1 MDVLEIA
8 SVNDFFNSWLL
19 FLIPLS
25 VSFLV
30 FFLPGWLL
38 GFAVG
43 LRGRWLWGWAPAGSA
58 GLIVLSAI
66 VASKIGFSWGF
77 PVLLLGCFIFSF
89 LFLFISWINNRI
101 CTNNNESPLHE
112 SGKPLTGSP
121 RIFLYLPPVAI
132 VIIFIFQTIR
142 FARAVKVPGA
152 FSQLW
157 DNVFHS
163 NLAMMF
169 LQTGDAST
177 LKVNLWT
184 PGTDGFYPAAWHGI
198 VSLVAST
205 CSGAVTVATNA
216 VTLVIAFVV
225 WPLGIFCLASAISK
239 SRVVQLAAIFLSVA
253 MPQFPYA
260 FLSWG
265 PLYPNLLSC
274 ALLPS
279 VIAILIRLIKGKLFS
294 FVLGLVAV
302 FWGIGSIAASQPNN
316 IFTFAIVFVVLAWWY
331 GRLKIL
337 KKVRYQ
343 DCSRVKRFV
352 VSSGW
357 AFACAAVFALW
368 EWGTYQVPS
377 IRGMRTQTPYWLP
390 QGSYWSGIKELLL
403 LTGGKPN
410 ADFTVYRPELMLPVS
425 ALFLIGMLVMLL
437 SRKYLEVFFCWVP
450 FSALVLVGHAM
461 QNLELRQ
468 YLVGLWYS
476 DSPRI
481 YVPVAMFSILIA
493 SIGVDWVA
501 QKIWKWITPRTSKQV
516 QTVLVTVSLVA
527 TVPFIGNPRSLRYS
541 WEWIGD
547 VFAIRAAGSTYSGLV
562 DKDELKLFL
571 QLPKLTPTDS
581 VILGN
586 PWEGASFAWAIG
598 QRRTIF
604 PTLRYA
610 TSPEPSRAFLAN
622 QLYIDSERKQVCSF
636 LKTKNVYV
644 LNLRDA
650 YSGAEG
656 TTGIEKQYPSF
667 DQIDPNLLT
676 PVKSVGEARL
686 FKYRG
691 CLERS

>member
-1 MDVLEIA
+1 MDVLGIA

-25 VSFLV
+25 VSVLV
-30 FFLPGWLL
+30 IFLPGLIL

-43 LRGRWLWGWAPAGSA
+43 LRGRWLWGWAPAGSV
-58 GLIVLSAI
+58 GIIVLSAI
-66 VASKIGFSWGF
+66 LAPKMGFTWGF
-77 PVLLLGCFIFSF
+77 PVLLLGCFIITF
-89 LFLFISWINNRI
+89 LFLFILWIINQI
-101 CTNNNESPLHE
+101 FPNNNESPLHE

-132 VIIFIFQTIR
+132 AISFLVQTIR
-142 FARAVKVPGA
+142 FARVVKVPGA

-177 LKVNLWT
+177 IKVNLWT
-184 PGTDGFYPAAWHGI
+184 PGTGGFYPAAWHGI

-216 VTLVIAFVV
+216 VTLIVGFVV

-239 SRVVQLAAIFLSVA
+239 SRVVQLAAIFLSLA

-274 ALLPS
+274 TLLPS

-294 FVLGLVAV
+294 LALGLVAV

-316 IFTFAIVFVVLAWWY
+316 IFTFAIVSVVLGWWF

-343 DCSRVKRFV
+343 GCSRVKRFV
-352 VSSGW
+352 VLSGW
-357 AFACAAVFALW
+357 ALACAAVFSLW

-390 QGSYWSGIKELLL
+390 QGSYWSGIKELVL

-410 ADFTVYRPELMLPVS
+410 ADFTVYRPELMLPISV
-425 ALFLIGMLVMLL
+425 LFLIGMLVMLL

-450 FSALVLVGHAM
+450 FAVLVLVGHAM

-468 YLVGLWYS
+468 YLVGIWYA

-481 YVPVAMFSILIA
+481 YFPVAMFSILIT
-493 SIGVDWVA
+493 SIGIDWVA
-501 QKIWKWITPRTSKQV
+501 QKIWNWITPRTSKQV
-516 QTVLVTVSLVA
+516 QSLLVTVSLVA
-527 TVPFIGNPRSLRYS
+527 SVPFVGNPRSLRYS

-547 VFAIRAAGSTYSGLV
+547 VFAIRAAASTDSGLV

-598 QRRTIF
+598 QRRAIF

-610 TSPEPSRAFLAN
+610 TSPEPSRAFLADK
-622 QLYIDSERKQVCSF
+622 LYLNSERKQICSF

-656 TTGIEKQYPSF
+656 STGIEKKYPSF
-667 DQIDPNLLT
+667 DQLDSNLLT

-686 FKYRG
+686 YKYRG
-691 CLERS
+691 C

>member
-25 VSFLV
+25 VSVLV
-30 FFLPGWLL
+30 LFLPGLLL

-43 LRGRWLWGWAPAGSA
+43 LRGRWLWGWAPAGSV

-66 VASKIGFSWGF
+66 AASKIGFSWGF
-77 PVLLLGCFIFSF
+77 PALLLGCFVFAV
-89 LFLFISWINNRI
+89 LFLFISWMNNRI
-101 CTNNNESPLHE
+101 CSNNNESPLRE
-112 SGKPLTGSP
+112 PGKRLPGSP
-121 RIFLYLPPVAI
+121 RFFLYLPPVAI
-132 VIIFIFQTIR
+132 TISFLFQTIR
-142 FARAVKVPGA
+142 FARTVKVPGA

-184 PGTDGFYPAAWHGI
+184 PGIGGFYPAAWHGI

-216 VTLVIAFVV
+216 VTLIVGFVV
-225 WPLGIFCLASAISK
+225 WPLGMFCLASAISK

-279 VIAILIRLIKGKLFS
+279 VIAILIRLVKGESPSL
-294 FVLGLVAV
+294 VLGLVAV
-302 FWGIGSIAASQPNN
+302 VWGIGSIAASQPNN
-316 IFTFAIVFVVLAWWY
+316 IFTFAIVSAVIGWWF
-331 GRLKIL
+331 GRVKIL

-343 DCSRVKRFV
+343 GYSRAKRFV
-352 VSSGW
+352 VLSGW
-357 AFACAAVFALW
+357 VFACAAVFSLW

-377 IRGMRTQTPYWLP
+377 IRGMRTQPPYWLP

-410 ADFTVYRPELMLPVS
+410 ADFTVYRPELMLPICV
-425 ALFLIGMLVMLL
+425 LFFIGILVILL
-437 SRKYLEVFFCWVP
+437 SRKYLEVFFCWGL
-450 FSALVLVGHAM
+450 FAALALVGHSM

-481 YVPVAMFSILIA
+481 YFPVVMFSILIT

-501 QKIWKWITPRTSKQV
+501 HKIWNWITPRTSKQI

-527 TVPFIGNPRSLRYS
+527 SVPFIGNPRSLRYS

-547 VFAIRAAGSTYSGLV
+547 VFAIRAGASTDSGLV

-622 QLYIDSERKQVCSF
+622 KLYLNSERKQTCSF

-656 TTGIEKQYPSF
+656 NTGIEKKYPSF
-667 DQIDPNLLT
+667 DQIDYDLLT

-686 FKYRG
+686 YKYRG
-691 CLERS
+691 C